1 MNPIV
6 LIKKIKSE
14 ERPIHKESYRNT
26 EIQIQKEP
34 IFSTG
39 SVPHILSDIQ
49 NTTDVIIINGNKN
62 YIQRMKSLDDISLSN
77 PTINHISND
86 NIKNINLSDINSDHE
101 IKEKEY
107 FEENSVNYLG
117 KKRNIYIKS
126 IQKFD
131 KSNLFKTYIFDK
143 ANGINEGRWSF
154 DEHIKFIE
162 GIILF
167 KKNWF
172 KVAKYVGTRGKEQAR
187 SHSRYFYLK
196 LKKIKNN
203 KFNINFQNGNIKS
216 IFDIIYLLKER
227 NNSNNNEKEYI
238 INALISLTKS
248 INLQFLIDDNKN
260 QIEDNHKDII
270 KANKNN
276 IIDNKTRKP
285 KKNKNIFMINKINKT
300 KDEINE
306 HCDKE
311 KEERVLIDDNDIFKF
326 TVNSDI
332 NSNINLNNIEIE
344 DEKENKLQYDYI
356 NTSKNKNY
364 ISDDG
369 VSYIEDEFNSSDT
382 INLNFERKDTLCIK
396 NQMLSNFKIFSNYFS

>member
-26 EIQIQKEP
+26 EIQIQKES
-34 IFSTG
+34 IFSTS

-101 IKEKEY
+101 IKEKED

-117 KKRNIYIKS
+117 KKRNINIKS
-126 IQKFD
+126 IQKFV
-131 KSNLFKTYIFDK
+131 FKTYIFDK
-143 ANGINEGRWSF
+143 ANGINEGRCSF

-162 GIILF
+162 GIMLF

-196 LKKIKNN
+196 LKKIK
-203 KFNINFQNGNIKS
+203 
-216 IFDIIYLLKER
+216 
-227 NNSNNNEKEYI
+227 
-238 INALISLTKS
+238 
-248 INLQFLIDDNKN
+248 
-260 QIEDNHKDII
+260 
-270 KANKNN
+270 
-276 IIDNKTRKP
+276 
-285 KKNKNIFMINKINKT
+285 
-300 KDEINE
+300 
-306 HCDKE
+306 
-311 KEERVLIDDNDIFKF
+311 
-326 TVNSDI
+326 
-332 NSNINLNNIEIE
+332 
-344 DEKENKLQYDYI
+344 
-356 NTSKNKNY
+356 
-364 ISDDG
+364 
-369 VSYIEDEFNSSDT
+369 T
-382 INLNFERKDTLCIK
+382 INL
-396 NQMLSNFKIFSNYFS
+396 MLIFRMGILKTFLILFIY

>member
-26 EIQIQKEP
+26 EIQIQKES
-34 IFSTG
+34 IFSTS

-62 YIQRMKSLDDISLSN
+62 YIQRLKSLDDISLSN

-101 IKEKEY
+101 IKEKED
-107 FEENSVNYLG
+107 FEENLVNYLW
-117 KKRNIYIKS
+117 KKININIKS

-203 KFNINFQNGNIKS
+203 KFNVNFQNRNTKN

-227 NNSNNNEKEYI
+227 NKSNNDEKEYLKNALIYLTKSSKVIRNANKKKIKNKKNYI
-238 INALISLTKS
+238 INANGKKIINNSTKAT
-248 INLQFLIDDNKN
+248 
-260 QIEDNHKDII
+260 KDST
-270 KANKNN
+270 KANKNKN
-276 IIDNKTRKP
+276 NFFIFKVNHKLNDN
-285 KKNKNIFMINKINKT
+285 NN
-300 KDEINE
+300 
-306 HCDKE
+306 KE
-311 KEERVLIDDNDIFKF
+311 KEKKTSFDNK
-326 TVNSDI
+326 
-332 NSNINLNNIEIE
+332 
-344 DEKENKLQYDYI
+344 NKLQ
-356 NTSKNKNY
+356 
-364 ISDDG
+364 
-369 VSYIEDEFNSSDT
+369 
-382 INLNFERKDTLCIK
+382 
-396 NQMLSNFKIFSNYFS
+396 